1 MHPSGG
7 HTPGARAPLDTLGT
21 GGTGSHP
28 GLYRG
33 GLVAAEASS
42 EAVMTRA
49 EKIAR
54 GDKLIRDILGQELVE
69 RVLARAAASRARQ
82 RGNAS

>member
-1 MHPSGG
+1 
-7 HTPGARAPLDTLGT
+7 
-21 GGTGSHP
+21 
-28 GLYRG
+28 
-33 GLVAAEASS
+33 
-42 EAVMTRA
+42 MTRA